1 MFRNYFKTAYRQLLK
16 NRLFSIVNIVGLT
29 TGLASIMA
37 LSLLVFQYLSTD
49 SNQKDIGQMYYLKT
63 KLSDGREVTAT
74 TYPLL
79 GEIVRNCQEVEA
91 ATHIQQWYFPWL
103 KTTNKEFQEKTEYVD
118 SGYFKVFQLPFK
130 YGNSGMVLN
139 DKFSIVLSE
148 ETAEKFF
155 GKENPLGK
163 TITADDTIQLTVRG
177 VLHHVPTNSTVRP
190 TVLLTTTLLES
201 NNDFRNGANWY
212 NGFANNYLRLIKN
225 SDPRKLETKI
235 AAIVAKNYSPDRKKD
250 VVVAT
255 PFSKIREE
263 TGPLIGVIVK
273 GSLAAITFILLII
286 LVNLINLNA
295 AGLYSRAKEVGIRQ
309 MIGSSKKSIL
319 VQFCIE
325 NGLVVFIS
333 VILAWLVFSV
343 FLLPQ
348 VNDIIKERFG
358 EIAISVAADYPLLI
372 LFTGIGLL
380 FSILAAS
387 LPAWKLIALKVTDSV
402 KGRLISGNHK
412 GNPVRN
418 IFITLQF
425 MLAIMLI
432 AVAIIFNRQI
442 SFMKAATPGFNKDNV
457 AVVSLDLAFRDPKSA
472 SIRFETVLSDL
483 RNNPHVKSVS
493 TSSVV
498 PTAYWDNFNNYFDP
512 ATNKEVTLRHVGA
525 DAGYLPTYQ
534 IPLIQGKNFDD
545 ALAVTQKSGVILNRS
560 AMNAFGWS
568 NSVGKQLKS
577 KGSSDSYTVIG
588 ITEDFHY
595 SDLQNKIE
603 PTLHWYGGKASLN
616 NSYLSIRTDPGY
628 MRTVMLQLEQAFK
641 TMPSRRSF
649 GYELMSDKVDN
660 QYTLLDGILKI
671 TNFIALLT
679 IVIASMGMFGLV
691 ALFAKQ
697 RVKEIGIR
705 KVLGASEAGIIKLLS
720 RDFLMLVGI
729 AILFASPIA
738 WYVMKSWLQDFA
750 YRIIIQWWMFAI
762 AGLLAVLIAFVTV
775 GFQAVKAAMA
785 NPVKNLRTE

>member
-1 MFRNYFKTAYRQLLK
+1 M
-16 NRLFSIVNIVGLT
+16 
-29 TGLASIMA
+29 
-37 LSLLVFQYLSTD
+37 
-49 SNQKDIGQMYYLKT
+49 
-63 KLSDGREVTAT
+63 
-74 TYPLL
+74 
-79 GEIVRNCQEVEA
+79 
-91 ATHIQQWYFPWL
+91 
-103 KTTNKEFQEKTEYVD
+103 
-118 SGYFKVFQLPFK
+118 
-130 YGNSGMVLN
+130 
-139 DKFSIVLSE
+139 
-148 ETAEKFF
+148 
-155 GKENPLGK
+155 
-163 TITADDTIQLTVRG
+163 
-177 VLHHVPTNSTVRP
+177 
-190 TVLLTTTLLES
+190 
-201 NNDFRNGANWY
+201 NN
-212 NGFANNYLRLIKN
+212 
-225 SDPRKLETKI
+225 
-235 AAIVAKNYSPDRKKD
+235 
-250 VVVAT
+250 
-255 PFSKIREE
+255 
-263 TGPLIGVIVK
+263 
-273 GSLAAITFILLII
+273 
-286 LVNLINLNA
+286 
-295 AGLYSRAKEVGIRQ
+295 
-309 MIGSSKKSIL
+309 
-319 VQFCIE
+319 
-325 NGLVVFIS
+325 
-333 VILAWLVFSV
+333 
-343 FLLPQ
+343 
-348 VNDIIKERFG
+348 IIKERFG

-412 GNPVRN
+412 GNTVRN

-472 SIRFETVLSDL
+472 SIRFETILSDL
-483 RNNPHVKSVS
+483 EHNPHVKSVS
-493 TSSVV
+493 TSTVV

-545 ALAVTQKSGVILNRS
+545 ALDVTQKSGVILNRS

-568 NSVGKQLKS
+568 NAVGKQLKS

-628 MRTVMLQLEQAFK
+628 MNTVMLQLEQAFK

-649 GYELMSDKVDN
+649 GYVLMSDKVDN

-750 YRIIIQWWMFAI
+750 YRINIQWWMLAI
-762 AGLLAVLIAFVTV
+762 AGLLAILIAFVTV